1 MTSLLA
7 HISSGALA
15 QSPDLDS
22 PLDGLGWEVLAEPH
36 PSLELYHRLVDADI
50 TVRRVIFLKHAVQVC
65 QHRTELGQLVRIIP
79 LRSIVVGQVEIPP
92 DG

>member
-7 HISSGALA
+7 YISSDALA

-22 PLDGLGWEVLAEPH
+22 PLDGLGWEVLAEPQ

-50 TVRRVIFLKHAVQVC
+50 TVRRVIFLKHAVQVR
-65 QHRTELGQLVRIIP
+65 QHRTELGQLVRIIL
-79 LRSIVVGQVEIPP
+79 LRSVFVGQVEVPP